1 MLGWKGKENKKSGRE
16 RERGRE
22 VENEGREEEEGIWFG
37 YRCGG
42 KCCLRFFLL
51 LFNSLIHN

>member
-1 MLGWKGKENKKSGRE
+1 VLGWKGKENKKSGRE

-42 KCCLRFFLL
+42 KCCLRFF
-51 LFNSLIHN
+51 FFFLIHN

>member
-1 MLGWKGKENKKSGRE
+1 VLGWKGKENKKSGRE
-16 RERGRE
+16 REGGR

-42 KCCLRFFLL
+42 KCCLHYLFIY

>member
-1 MLGWKGKENKKSGRE
+1 LDGKERKIKKAGE

-42 KCCLRFFLL
+42 KCCLRFFYYY
-51 LFNSLIHN
+51 LIH